1 MKIIHERAGFANPF
15 LYIHGMEIKVMINKE
30 LIFKAVGLF
39 YMTIEMDHMDSQ
51 DERFAG
57 LYEMEC
63 QLFDLIAKM
72 ELEEKQVYQ
81 ELINHGLK

>member
-1 MKIIHERAGFANPF
+1 
-15 LYIHGMEIKVMINKE
+15 MEIKVMINKE

-39 YMTIEMDHMDSQ
+39 YMTIEMDHMEFM
-51 DERFAG
+51 DERFDG

-72 ELEEKQVYQ
+72 SLEEQEVYK
-81 ELINHGLK
+81 ELINHGL

>member
-1 MKIIHERAGFANPF
+1 
-15 LYIHGMEIKVMINKE
+15 MEIKVIINKE
-30 LIFKAVGLF
+30 LVLKAVGLF
-39 YMTIEMDHMDSQ
+39 YMTIEMDHMNAQ

-72 ELEEKQVYQ
+72 SFEEQEVYK
-81 ELINHGLK
+81 ELINHGL

>member
-1 MKIIHERAGFANPF
+1 MKIIHERVGFANPF

-63 QLFDLIAKM
+63 ELFDLIAKM

>member
-1 MKIIHERAGFANPF
+1 
-15 LYIHGMEIKVMINKE
+15 MINKE
-30 LIFKAVGLF
+30 LILKAVGLF
-39 YMTIEMDHMDSQ
+39 YMTIEMNHMDSQ

-63 QLFDLIAKM
+63 DLFDLIAKM
-72 ELEEKQVYQ
+72 ELEEIKVYQ

>member
-1 MKIIHERAGFANPF
+1 MKTSARGFGFAKS
-15 LYIHGMEIKVMINKE
+15 LSYIHGMEIKVMINKE

-63 QLFDLIAKM
+63 ELFDLIAKM
-72 ELEEKQVYQ
+72 ELEEIKVYQ
-81 ELINHGLK
+81 ELINHGL

>member
-1 MKIIHERAGFANPF
+1 MKRLGYPSLFC
-15 LYIHGMEIKVMINKE
+15 YIYGMEIKVMINKE
-30 LIFKAVGLF
+30 LVLKAVGLF
-39 YMTIEMDHMDSQ
+39 YMTIEMDHMNAQ